1 MKKTITKI
9 ALFVITC
16 ITVISCSITKD
27 LNKGNLILRSNEI
40 FVNGSKVKTDSLSP
54 LLAQK
59 KNNYIIGFP
68 LTAKLHQSSKEN
80 SDSIFNKWINKKVKR
95 KKRLISILSKKQVL
109 QLNSY
114 YENLNNWKKKN
125 GEKLEIIDS
134 VKTNISIENLKSYYK
149 NNGYF
154 NSKISSKTIINQNN
168 NKFGKVVYNIKTGNQ
183 YALDSVSTN
192 IESKV
197 LESIFNSENNKSIL
211 KPNTFF
217 NTKKFELERNRI
229 NKLFKNSGI
238 YNFQINSVSFK
249 INLDTTNLNFKIP
262 VEIVIK
268 ENKLDNRYLKHKIKK
283 VNLFVEKEDLN
294 TKTKKI
300 FSYDSINFYSNFQL
314 DYKPK
319 VLSDLILVKKND
331 FYSDSKRTKTINLLN
346 KFDNFQYPSINYNYL
361 NESNK
366 ELEANIYLV
375 PKKKYSFRFGLDL
388 KHSNIEDIGIAF
400 ESSLIN
406 RNVFRSGEKLEFK
419 TRATIG
425 KSANTTISEYG
436 FDVRFKF
443 PKLFPSLNLK
453 KLVQLE
459 NKPITYLNIGTS
471 NQTNIGLDRQNF
483 RFDLNYDWTDKK
495 NRKNNLS
502 LINVE
507 LVNNKNIV
515 NYFNIYS
522 NSFKSINNIAKNYS
536 TSSNYLDA
544 NNNLIIPSGIDSFI
558 SEIVSKQFAV
568 TNEDFNTINYLN
580 DRKNRLTSN
589 NLIIGSSFSLSN
601 KSINN
606 IYNNEFSEFKLK
618 VELAGNLTNLTS
630 NLLNVSKDEF
640 GKNKVLGLTFSQF
653 IKTETGYIKHWPIGL
668 NSIIAFRSFF
678 GLAIPFGN
686 SNNIPFSKSFFAGG
700 SNDNRAWE
708 VYRLGPGS
716 SEALSEFNEA
726 NMKIAMNIEYRFKI
740 LGRIDGALFTDIGN
754 IWNVFDDTKDSK
766 RKFNSLKDLDEIAI
780 GSGIGLRYNIGY
792 FILRLDMGLKTYNP
806 VLESNERWLTD
817 FNLKKAVFNIG
828 LNYPF

>member
-1 MKKTITKI
+1 MKKFISKI

-16 ITVISCSITKD
+16 ITVISCSVTKD
-27 LNKGNLILRSNEI
+27 LNKDDLILRSNEI

-54 LLAQK
+54 LITQK
-59 KNNYIIGFP
+59 KNNYIIGYP
-68 LTAKLHQSSKEN
+68 LAGKLYQSSKKN
-80 SDSIFNKWINKKVKR
+80 SDSIFNEWINKRVNR
-95 KKRLISILSKKQVL
+95 NKRLNSILSKKQVI

-114 YENLNNWKKKN
+114 FKNFNIWKKKN

-134 VKTNISIENLKSYYK
+134 VKTNISIDNLKSYFK

-154 NSKISSKTIINQNN
+154 NSQISSNTIIDQNN
-168 NKFGKVVYNIKTGNQ
+168 SKYGKVIYNIKTGNQ
-183 YALDSVSTN
+183 YTLDSIATN
-192 IESKV
+192 IDSEV
-197 LESIFNSENNKSIL
+197 LRSIFNSAKQKSIL
-211 KPNTFF
+211 KPNTSF
-217 NTKKFELERNRI
+217 NTKKFESERNRI
-229 NKLFKNSGI
+229 DKLFKNSGV
-238 YNFQINSVSFK
+238 YNFQINSISFK
-249 INLDTTNLNFKIP
+249 INLDTTNLSFKIP

-268 ENKLDNRYLKHKIKK
+268 ENSLSNKYKKHKIEK
-283 VNLFVEKEDLN
+283 VNLFIEKEDLN
-294 TKTKKI
+294 TEIKKI
-300 FSYDSINFYSNFQL
+300 FSHDSINFYSNFSL
-314 DYKPK
+314 DYKPN
-319 VLSDLILVKKND
+319 VLSNLIHVKKNE
-331 FYSDSKRTKTINLLN
+331 FYSDSKRNETIKLLN
-346 KFDNFQYPSINYNYL
+346 KFDNFQYPSINYNFIS
-361 NESNK
+361 ETNK
-366 ELEANIYLV
+366 QLEANIYLV

-400 ESSLIN
+400 ESSLTN
-406 RNVFRSGEKLEFK
+406 RNVFKSGEKLEFT
-419 TRATIG
+419 TRGTIG

-436 FDVRFKF
+436 FDIRFKF
-443 PKLFPSLNLK
+443 PKLFPSFNFKNLVK
-453 KLVQLE
+453 FK
-459 NKPITYLNIGTS
+459 NKPVTYLNIGTS

-483 RFDLNYDWTDKK
+483 KFDLNYDWFDKK

-502 LINVE
+502 LINIE

-522 NSFKSINNIAKNYS
+522 NSFKSVNIIANRYN
-536 TSSNYLDA
+536 TPSSYLDI

-558 SEIVSKQFAV
+558 SEVVSKQFTV
-568 TNEDFNTINYLN
+568 SNEDFNSINYLN

-589 NLIIGSSFSLSN
+589 NLIIGSSFSFSN
-601 KSINN
+601 KSRKNM
-606 IYNNEFSEFKLK
+606 YDNEFSEFKLK
-618 VELAGNLTNLTS
+618 IELAGNLTNLTS

-640 GKNKVLGLTFSQF
+640 GKNKVLGLTYSQF
-653 IKTETGYIKHWPIGL
+653 LKTETGYIKHWPIGL

-678 GLAIPFGN
+678 GIAIPFGN

-740 LGRIDGALFTDIGN
+740 LGKLDGALFTDIGN

-766 RKFNSLKDLDEIAI
+766 RTFSSLRDLDEIAI

-792 FILRLDMGLKTYNP
+792 FVLRLDMGLKTYNP
-806 VLESNERWLTD
+806 VLETNKRWLTD